1 MGLPCVDFFVLAQR
15 GDMRMSVRFWLE
27 QDELSRLAE
36 RASFSVKSRGRR
48 SPEQECDMRTV
59 YQRDRDRI
67 VHSKAFRRLIQKTQ
81 VFISPEADHYRTRLT
96 HTVEVAQISR
106 TIARALR
113 LNEDLT
119 EAIALGHDIGHTP
132 FGHAGESALNE
143 TFAGGFR
150 HNEQS
155 LRVVDILEKR
165 NDREQ
170 GLNLTWEVRDG
181 IRNHTGD
188 TEPETLEGQIVRI
201 ADRVAYINHDIDD
214 AIRAG
219 IICEGDLPLKCTR
232 ALGHYRGMRINTMV
246 RDIITASTDR
256 ITMSSEISEM
266 TSRLRRFLFERV
278 YHAYPAKDEADK
290 AKEIVKQLYYYLVQH
305 KERFP
310 EVDESIERTVCDY
323 IAGMTDRFALAK
335 FEEIF
340 MPRAWRD

>member
-1 MGLPCVDFFVLAQR
+1 MDFFVLAE
-15 GDMRMSVRFWLE
+15 GDMRMSVRLWLE

-36 RASFSVKSRGRR
+36 RASVSAKSRGRC

-143 TFAGGFR
+143 TFSEGFR

-188 TEPETLEGQIVRI
+188 MEPETLEGQIVRI

-219 IICEGDLPLKCTR
+219 IICEADLPSQCTS
-232 ALGHYRGMRINTMV
+232 ALGHYRGLRINTMV
-246 RDIITASTDR
+246 RDIITASRDSDR
-256 ITMSSEISEM
+256 ITMSSEIKET
-266 TSRLRRFLFERV
+266 TSRLRRFLFEQV

-290 AKEIVKQLYYYLVQH
+290 AKEIVKQLYCYLVKH
-305 KERFP
+305 TERP
-310 EVDESIERTVCDY
+310 SKVGESIERTVCDY

-340 MPRAWRD
+340 MPRAWRG

>member
-1 MGLPCVDFFVLAQR
+1 MK
-15 GDMRMSVRFWLE
+15 MSVRLWLE
-27 QDELSRLAE
+27 QDELSKFADG
-36 RASFSVKSRGRR
+36 AAFSARSRGRC

-106 TIARALR
+106 TVARALR

-143 TFAGGFR
+143 TFAEGFR

-165 NDREQ
+165 NDKEQ

-188 TEPETLEGQIVRI
+188 VEPETLEGQIVRI

-219 IICEGDLPLKCTR
+219 IICEADLPLECIR
-232 ALGHYRGMRINTMV
+232 ALGHYRGLRINTMV
-246 RDIITASTDR
+246 RDIITASKDGDR
-256 ITMSSEISEM
+256 ITMSSEINEV

-290 AKEIVKQLYYYLVQH
+290 AKEIVKQLYCYLVQH
-305 KERFP
+305 TEKPSRIG
-310 EVDESIERTVCDY
+310 ESVERTVCDY

-340 MPRAWRD
+340 MPRAWRG